1 MSLKKLRIAFM
12 GTPDFA
18 AVALGAL
25 IDSAHDIV
33 AVYSQP
39 PRPKGRGNKV
49 QKSAVHLLA
58 ELHGI
63 PVHTPKS
70 FKKEPDAVKVFEDL
84 NVDVAIVA
92 AYGLLLPP
100 SILNATKYGCLN
112 IHGSLLPRWRG
123 AAPIQRA
130 ILAGDDETGITIMQ
144 MDKGLDTGAMILKES
159 LPITDETNA
168 SSLHDSLAASGA
180 KLTLKALDILAE
192 AGHLESEAQDDA
204 LANYASMLSRD
215 DGRID
220 WSNGAAFIERQMR
233 ALTPW
238 PGVWCMDQNGKRLKI
253 HAVEFLGAEQ
263 NSAFDASHA
272 GMVMSKKGVVSCGA
286 DTAREYLKIT
296 KLQPENAKAM
306 DFASALNG
314 GYIKIGDQLR

>member
-1 MSLKKLRIAFM
+1 MSSQKLRIAFM

-25 IDSAHDIV
+25 VGSDHDIV

-58 ELHGI
+58 ERHDI
-63 PVHTPKS
+63 AVYTPKS
-70 FKKEPDAVKVFEDL
+70 FKKDVDAVKVFEDL
-84 NVDVAIVA
+84 KLDIAIVA

-100 SILNATKYGCLN
+100 SILAAPKYGCLN

-130 ILAGDDETGITIMQ
+130 IMAGDSETGITIMQ
-144 MDKGLDTGAMILKES
+144 MDKGLDTGAMILKET
-159 LPITDETNA
+159 LPITAESNA
-168 SSLHDSLAASGA
+168 SSLHDALAACGA
-180 KLTLKALDILAE
+180 RLTLSALTTLVQTGALD
-192 AGHLESEAQDDA
+192 SQAQDDA
-204 LANYASMLSRD
+204 CANYASMLSRD
-215 DGRID
+215 DGRIN
-220 WSNGAAFIERQMR
+220 WQETPEHIERQMR

-238 PGVWCMDQNGKRLKI
+238 PGVWCMDAHGKRLKI
-253 HAVEFLGAEQ
+253 HGVAFVPTEH
-263 NSAFDASHA
+263 SATLESADH
-272 GMVMSKKGVVSCGA
+272 GTVRTKKGIISCG
-286 DTAREYLKIT
+286 ENSYLQIT
-296 KLQPENAKAM
+296 TLQPENAKAM

-314 GYIKIGDQLR
+314 SYIKIGDVLK